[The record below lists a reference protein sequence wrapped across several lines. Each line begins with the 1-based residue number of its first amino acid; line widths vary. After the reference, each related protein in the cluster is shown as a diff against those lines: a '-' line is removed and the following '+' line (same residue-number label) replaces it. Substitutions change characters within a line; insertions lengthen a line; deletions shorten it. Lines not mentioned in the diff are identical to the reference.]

1 MLRIRIKKLSD
12 GNAALT
18 CVRADGSTTWQ
29 RQMGLSGGFF
39 PLHDLTH
46 YAVETVLGVNGAF
59 FGLVASGWEINDFA
73 PPWPRG
79 PLPSIALDIEL
90 IVGFLDSER
99 ASGVTWSAADLR
111 DKGEI
116 YYALHKRT
124 VPPDAYSMTIT
135 DSALEAV
142 RAKRGALFAT
152 WRDVAVGETLELE
165 FE

>member
-18 CVRADGSTTWQ
+18 CVRADGTTTWQ

-46 YAVETVLGVNGAF
+46 YAVETVLGTSGAF
-59 FGLVASGWEINDFA
+59 FGLVAAGWEISDFG

-79 PLPSIALDIEL
+79 PLPPMALDVEL

-111 DKGEI
+111 EKGVI
-116 YYALHKRT
+116 YYALHKLDA
-124 VPPDAYSMTIT
+124 PPDAYSMSIS
-135 DSALEAV
+135 DPVLDAV
-142 RAKRGALFAT
+142 RTKRGALFAE
-152 WRDVAVGETLELE
+152 WRDVPVGDVLELG
-165 FE
+165 FS